1 MSSTFI
7 DDLAKPI
14 EALVRETNALAER
27 REVLQSLKEAGT
39 MDVPDGLLEAVD
51 NRVAVLR
58 SIQAIAL
65 TAEKPT
71 TRH

>member
-1 MSSTFI
+1 MSNTFI

-39 MDVPDGLLEAVD
+39 MDVPDGLLEAID

-58 SIQAIAL
+58 SIQAVAL
-65 TAEKPT
+65 TAEKAT